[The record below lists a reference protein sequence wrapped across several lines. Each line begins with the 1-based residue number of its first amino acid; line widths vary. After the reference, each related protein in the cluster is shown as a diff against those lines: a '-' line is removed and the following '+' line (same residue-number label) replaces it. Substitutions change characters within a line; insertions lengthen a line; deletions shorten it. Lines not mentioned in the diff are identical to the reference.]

1 MSLSAAAVPAL
12 SAAVAAITMMLMAIL
27 MMTADH
33 IRIIRK
39 VSFQKSFHRRIRA
52 AGYAAVKADAC
63 LCQGIFGSLTVTAA
77 YQSIHLLAGKNAGLS
92 AMAASIGILYLRR
105 KDLFFFRHI
114 DFKLLRMAKMLIYF
128 PVFISYCY
136 SH

>member
-1 MSLSAAAVPAL
+1 MSLSAVTVTAFPVAMTTIAV
-12 SAAVAAITMMLMAIL
+12 VLMF
-27 MMTADH
+27 MMTACH
-33 IRIIRK
+33 LRIIRK

-63 LCQGIFGSLTVTAA
+63 LCQGIFGSLPDTAA
-77 YQSIHLLAGKNAGLS
+77 DQRIHLLAGKHAGQS
-92 AMAASIGILYLRR
+92 AMAAAIGIHYLRR

>member
-1 MSLSAAAVPAL
+1 MSLSAVTVTAFPVAMTTIAVVLMFMMAAG
-12 SAAVAAITMMLMAIL
+12 
-27 MMTADH
+27 H

-63 LCQGIFGSLTVTAA
+63 LCQGIFGSLPDTAA
-77 YQSIHLLAGKNAGLS
+77 DQRIHLLAGKHAGQS
-92 AMAASIGILYLRR
+92 AMAAAIGIHYLRR

-114 DFKLLRMAKMLIYF
+114 DFNKLLLLSLIPPPSLLFF
-128 PVFISYCY
+128 PPA
-136 SH
+136 